1 MLKKFLKEVITIS
14 VGKHAEDVVDFMDNK
29 RYVNEF
35 SIAKKLD
42 ITINQMRNI
51 LYRLSDYGLV
61 SSIRKKDKR
70 KGWYTY
76 FWKIEFIKS
85 LEFLK
90 ENVEKKITE
99 MTNQIESRESRTFYI
114 CERCNI
120 EFNEESALVFDFTCR
135 ECGGIFVIKDNSKLL
150 KELKKGLNKQKNEW
164 SLIEEEIEKERGI
177 LEKRK
182 LREINK
188 EKKKVLAMKKTKL
201 AIRKNKL
208 QKKKTIKKKTRI
220 TIKKKRPI
228 KKKAAIKSN
237 KKIKK
242 PKAKKIFKK
251 KGTNKKIKPMKKSKK
266 SKKIKKIKKK

>member
-182 LREINK
+182 IREINK
-188 EKKKVLAMKKTKL
+188 EKKKVLANKKNKI
-201 AIRKNKL
+201 AIRKKKL
-208 QKKKTIKKKTRI
+208 QEKKTIKKKIKI

-228 KKKAAIKSN
+228 KKKAAIKN
-237 KKIKK
+237 IKKTKK
-242 PKAKKIFKK
+242 PKTKKIFKK
-251 KGTNKKIKPMKKSKK
+251 KSAKKKIKHMKKT
-266 SKKIKKIKKK
+266 KKIKKK

>member
-1 MLKKFLKEVITIS
+1 MLKKFLKDVITIS
-14 VGKHAEDVVDFMDNK
+14 VGKQAENVIDFMDNK
-29 RYVNEF
+29 KYVNEF

-120 EFNEESALVFDFTCR
+120 EFNEESALVLDFTCR

-150 KELKKGLNKQKNEW
+150 KELKKSLNKQKNEL
-164 SLIEEEIEKERGI
+164 SLIEEEIEKEREI

-188 EKKKVLAMKKTKL
+188 EKKKVLARKKTKMAL
-201 AIRKNKL
+201 KKKEL
-208 QKKKTIKKKTRI
+208 QKRKTIKKKVSA
-220 TIKKKRPI
+220 KKKTKITLKKKKPI
-228 KKKAAIKSN
+228 KKKVAIKSN

-242 PKAKKIFKK
+242 LKMKKIFKK
-251 KGTNKKIKPMKKSKK
+251 SAKKKIKSMKK
-266 SKKIKKIKKK
+266 KKKGKKK

>member
-1 MLKKFLKEVITIS
+1 MLKKFLKDVITIS
-14 VGKHAEDVVDFMDNK
+14 VGKQAENIIDFMDNK
-29 RYVNEF
+29 KYVNEF

-90 ENVEKKITE
+90 ENIEKKITQ
-99 MTNQIESRESRTFYI
+99 MINQIESRESRTFYI

-120 EFNEESALVFDFTCR
+120 EFNEESALVLDFTCS
-135 ECGGIFVIKDNSKLL
+135 ECGEIFVIKDNSKLL
-150 KELKKGLNKQKNEW
+150 KELKKGLNKQKKEL
-164 SLIEEEIEKERGI
+164 SLIEEEIEKEREI

-182 LREINK
+182 LREAKK
-188 EKKKVLAMKKTKL
+188 EKKKALAKKKAKVATK
-201 AIRKNKL
+201 
-208 QKKKTIKKKTRI
+208 KKKSKKPKTIKKKALA
-220 TIKKKRPI
+220 KKKNKIATKKKKPI
-228 KKKAAIKSN
+228 KKKVAIKRV

-242 PKAKKIFKK
+242 PKKK
-251 KGTNKKIKPMKKSKK
+251 K
-266 SKKIKKIKKK
+266 